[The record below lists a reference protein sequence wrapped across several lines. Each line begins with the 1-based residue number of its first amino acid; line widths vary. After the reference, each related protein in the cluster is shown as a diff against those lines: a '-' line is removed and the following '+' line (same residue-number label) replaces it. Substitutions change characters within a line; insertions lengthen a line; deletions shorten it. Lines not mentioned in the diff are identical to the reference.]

1 MSAFIKGGPV
11 LNTEIRILPIT
22 GIGEVAPGADLGLL
36 IYEAIQAQ
44 HLSLQQGDILVV
56 TQKVVSKAEGRLV
69 KLAEVEP
76 SEFARIAAQS
86 SRKDARYLELVLR
99 ESRRVVRMDHG
110 VLLTETHHGFICA
123 NSGIDESNV
132 NGGEGEVTLLPLDA
146 DRSARELRA
155 RLQELAGEGASFEIA
170 VIISDTWGRPWRNG
184 QVNMA
189 IGTAGI
195 EPLSDYRGQYDPYG
209 YELHASVIAV
219 ADELAAA
226 AELVMGKVERV
237 PVALIRGYAYTPGNS
252 TAQALLRDPATDMF
266 R

>member
-1 MSAFIKGGPV
+1 M
-11 LNTEIRILPIT
+11 NTEIRILPIT
-22 GIGEVAPGADLGLL
+22 GIDEIAPGADLGVL

-44 HLSLQQGDILVV
+44 RLVLQQGDILVV
-56 TQKVVSKAEGRLV
+56 TQKIVSKAEGRLV
-69 KLAEVEP
+69 KLAEIEP

-86 SRKDARYLELVLR
+86 SRKDAQYIEVVLR
-99 ESRRVVRMDHG
+99 ESRRIVRMDRG
-110 VLLTETHHGFICA
+110 MLLTETHHGFVCA
-123 NSGIDESNV
+123 NAGIDESNV
-132 NGGEGEVTLLPLDA
+132 DGGEGEVTLLPIDP

-155 RLQELAGEGASFEIA
+155 RLQDLAGEGPSFEIA
-170 VIISDTWGRPWRNG
+170 VIISDTWGRTWRNG

-195 EPLSDYRGQYDPYG
+195 EPLTDYRGQYDPYG
-209 YELHASVIAV
+209 YELQASVIAV

-226 AELVMGKVERV
+226 AELVMGKVDRV
-237 PVALIRGYAYTPGNS
+237 PVALIRGYAYTPGSS

>member
-1 MSAFIKGGPV
+1 M
-11 LNTEIRILPIT
+11 NTEIRILPVT
-22 GIGEVAPGADLGLL
+22 GIGEIIPGTDLGLL

-44 HLSLQQGDILVV
+44 RLTLQQGDILVV
-56 TQKVVSKAEGRLV
+56 TQKIVSKAEDRVL
-69 KLAEVEP
+69 KLAEIEP
-76 SEFARIAAQS
+76 SAFAHSAARDS
-86 SRKDARYLELVLR
+86 AKDARQIEAVLR
-99 ESRRVVRMDHG
+99 ESKRIVRMDHG
-110 VLLTETHHGFICA
+110 VLITETRQGFICA

-132 NGGEGEVTLLPLDA
+132 NGGAGEVTLLPIDS

-155 RLQELAGEGASFEIA
+155 RLQELSGEGSACEIGI
-170 VIISDTWGRPWRNG
+170 IISDTWGRPWRMG

-189 IGTAGI
+189 IGVAGL

-226 AELVMGKVERV
+226 AELVMGKVDRV
-237 PVALIRGYAYTPGNS
+237 PVALIRGYAYTPGSS

>member
-1 MSAFIKGGPV
+1 

-22 GIGEVAPGADLGLL
+22 GIDEIAPGADLGVL

-44 HLSLQQGDILVV
+44 RLVLQQGDILVV
-56 TQKVVSKAEGRLV
+56 TQKIVSKAEGRLV
-69 KLAEVEP
+69 KLAEIEP

-86 SRKDARYLELVLR
+86 SRKDAQYIEVVLR
-99 ESRRVVRMDHG
+99 ESRRIVRMDRG
-110 VLLTETHHGFICA
+110 MLLTETHHGFVCA
-123 NSGIDESNV
+123 NAGIDESNV
-132 NGGEGEVTLLPLDA
+132 DGGEGEVTLLPIDP

-155 RLQELAGEGASFEIA
+155 RLQDLAGEGPSFEIA
-170 VIISDTWGRPWRNG
+170 VIISDTWGRTWRNG

-195 EPLSDYRGQYDPYG
+195 EPLTDYRGQYDPYG
-209 YELHASVIAV
+209 YELQASVIAV

-226 AELVMGKVERV
+226 AELVMGKIDRV
-237 PVALIRGYAYTPGNS
+237 PVALIRGYAYTPGSS